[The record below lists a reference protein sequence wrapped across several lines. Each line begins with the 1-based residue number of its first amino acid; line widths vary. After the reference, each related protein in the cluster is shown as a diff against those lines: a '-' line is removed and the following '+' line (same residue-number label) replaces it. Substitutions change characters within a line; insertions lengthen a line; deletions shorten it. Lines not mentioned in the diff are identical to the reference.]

1 VLPEAETDDVR
12 VLDWDED
19 ALALGVD
26 DTVEDR
32 DRLTVLEAD
41 ELDVV
46 VGDDVL
52 DVVAV
57 TERDS
62 DWEVVRVVV
71 FVALAVVL
79 MVLERVSVL
88 DVDAEELTLVDAVVL
103 LLGLPDEET
112 DEVGVENAVEVW
124 VVEGEVISHE
134 NVPS

>member
-1 VLPEAETDDVR
+1 
-12 VLDWDED
+12 
-19 ALALGVD
+19 
-26 DTVEDR
+26 
-32 DRLTVLEAD
+32 VLEAD

-112 DEVGVENAVEVW
+112 DEVGVENAVDV
-124 VVEGEVISHE
+124 
-134 NVPS
+134 